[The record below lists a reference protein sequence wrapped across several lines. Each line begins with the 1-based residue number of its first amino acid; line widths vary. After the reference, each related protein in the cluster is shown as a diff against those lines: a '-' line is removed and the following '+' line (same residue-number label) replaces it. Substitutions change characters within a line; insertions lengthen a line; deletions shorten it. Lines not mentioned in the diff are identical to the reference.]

1 MELRFEERG
10 KGPVLLLVHGFPL
23 DRRVWDAQMAALA
36 DTCRVVAV
44 DLRGFG
50 ESTSAEPFTIE
61 SLGDDLHALVQ
72 KLGGGPVALAGL
84 SMGGYVA
91 LGMAR
96 KHPADLRALALV
108 DTKSEAD
115 TAEARQNRM
124 KMIEAVRAGGSKAAA
139 DAMMPKMLAP
149 DAAERRP
156 QLAARLRQIMESCP
170 PLTIEHALLAMRDRP
185 DYTGDLPGIKMPTL
199 IIVGEAD
206 QITPPAVAQGM
217 AGRIPG
223 ARLAVIKGAGHMAPM
238 EQPEQVNR
246 ALREF
251 LLRL

>member
-1 MELRFEERG
+1 MDLRYEERG

-23 DRRVWDAQMAALA
+23 DRRVWDEQVSALA
-36 DTCRVVAV
+36 DAFRVVAV

-50 ESTSAEPFTIE
+50 QSTSAEPFTIE

-72 KLGGGPVALAGL
+72 KLGGPVVLAGL

-91 LGMAR
+91 LGYAR

-108 DTKSEAD
+108 DTKSDAD
-115 TAEARQNRM
+115 TPDGRQGRM
-124 KMIEAVRAGGSKAAA
+124 KMIEAVRAGGSKAVA
-139 DAMMPKMLAP
+139 DAMMPRMLAP
-149 DAAERRP
+149 DAAAGRP
-156 QLAARLRQIMESCP
+156 QLTRRLRQIMEACP

-185 DYTGDLPGIKMPTL
+185 DYNDDLPRIKVPTL
-199 IIVGEAD
+199 IIVGESD
-206 QITPPAVAQGM
+206 QITPPALAQAM
-217 AGRIPG
+217 HSRMPG
-223 ARLAVIKGAGHMAPM
+223 SKLAIIKGAGHMSPM

-251 LLRL
+251 LRL